1 MMPEKGGPGNII
13 ATGDIIEREAEKLG
27 ITVPELL
34 QLMQE
39 QGRNALSVNPRFAQ
53 SDLQRFEDLMPA
65 QRMQEKGGPGEII
78 AASQEMPPVGMQ
90 MGGEPSAAMAGMP
103 PPEIES
109 MAQASDMANQAG
121 LDPAILEQMLGQAAG
136 NFQGIDAA
144 AENED
149 YEGVINSIRGD
160 QMPLQERRMELA
172 EMVGEEDAQRTPD
185 SVLTLVQPV
194 MQMAAVDEGIG
205 SLAPEAMNTPIQ
217 GNMAGG
223 IMSTIDMGAEEAPV
237 PVNFN
242 QGGAVQYMAPGGVAG
257 TPDPRA
263 LELFE
268 QDKALYNQ
276 LLGSNDQQAAY
287 DEQKRMTQ
295 AQMLFD
301 IAQGALAFAT
311 PGDRQMS
318 PAERLAEVA
327 QPVLGNIGARS
338 GELLKFKQ
346 GQASEKRA
354 LDLAALQSSQT
365 KLGVEKQAAIDAE
378 AASALAE
385 SKLVEQNAKRAQEL
399 LLQGNKFSFEK
410 KQNETEQVYA
420 LRLANDLA
428 ESKLVLENLKGE
440 LTTDQ
445 IELRNKLEEKA
456 ARLSEAHDLVL
467 QGKKFDFTT
476 KERLS
481 SQVFKSELQN
491 AIDAATASRQA
502 LGFAND
508 AKTIAQ
514 RGELD
519 KELAA
524 LRSELRITEK
534 AVDLDNTL
542 KIAGVKNGF
551 ELAQMDKGHGFNIA
565 LADHK
570 GTIASAAAQNQQL
583 ATAAENALDRAA
595 REGLQINAQNF
606 KQLLQDDM
614 QDFTGSEAEKDR
626 LLTTLQNEVMNAL
639 KERGLDI
646 SQGNLDLATLT
657 QAASESLALRKQ
669 AFEEAEAKADRLAPS
684 LKVINDDLVLFNP
697 ADNSAT
703 SVFQA
708 EGAPTKPVFKVIRN
722 MSNQTTRVV
731 DSTTDRGRAAMEA
744 ANQANE
750 GGTQMFT
757 IGNLASDA
765 APTAKAFAIQ
775 GLGNVLSYD
784 GGRTYLDAS
793 GQSVSM
799 PTTGV
804 NPLSDTI
811 AYDIAAKQR
820 IALTAGKDLDLM
832 DEQLGIVSKG
842 GTRENPTS
850 LSSEEAGLMRDAM
863 ASARGGTGPYAG
875 FAVFLDNMFGGFV
888 PAARQRYQDTQAN
901 RQFLRGL
908 TILGRSALVVNP
920 RFPVAEMEKVGA
932 LFPNP
937 DTFFGNPETEA
948 NKLVEMKAL
957 ALQQK
962 RANLQALNGGI
973 QDDKTRQAVQAN
985 NFEINRLLGMLAT
998 VPSSVGGNVD
1008 KDTLEGFRNFIQNQQ
1023 NSGQQIGG

>member
-1 MMPEKGGPGNII
+1 
-13 ATGDIIEREAEKLG
+13 
-27 ITVPELL
+27 
-34 QLMQE
+34 
-39 QGRNALSVNPRFAQ
+39 
-53 SDLQRFEDLMPA
+53 
-65 QRMQEKGGPGEII
+65 
-78 AASQEMPPVGMQ
+78 MQ

-103 PPEIES
+103 QQTMAPPPSMAGMPPPEIEN
-109 MAQASDMANQAG
+109 MAQASDMATQAG
-121 LDPAILEQMLGQAAG
+121 LDPAILEQMLGQASG

-149 YEGVINSIRGD
+149 YEGIINSIRGD

-172 EMVGEEDAQRTPD
+172 EMVGEEDAQSTPE
-185 SVLTLVQPV
+185 SVLTLVQPL
-194 MQMAAVDEGIG
+194 MQMAAVDQGIG
-205 SLAPEAMNTPIQ
+205 ELAPEAMNTPIE
-217 GNMAGG
+217 GDMAGG
-223 IMSTIDMGAEEAPV
+223 IMSTVNMGAEEAPV

-242 QGGAVQYMAPGGVAG
+242 QGGAVQYMVSGGVAD
-257 TPDPRA
+257 PDPRA
-263 LELFE
+263 LQLFE

-276 LLGSNDQQAAY
+276 LLGSGDQQAAY
-287 DEQKRMTQ
+287 DEQKKMTQ

-311 PGDRQMS
+311 PGERPMS
-318 PAERLAEVA
+318 PAERLAQVA

-354 LDLAALQSSQT
+354 IDLAALQSSQT
-365 KLGVEKQAAIDAE
+365 KLGVETQAGIDAA
-378 AASALAE
+378 AASALSEAK
-385 SKLVEQNAKRAQEL
+385 SIEQNADRAQEL

-410 KQNETEQVYA
+410 KTNETDQVYA
-420 LRLANDLA
+420 LRLAKDLS
-428 ESKLVLENLKGE
+428 ESKKVLENLKGE

-445 IELRNKLEEKA
+445 IELRKKLEAKS
-456 ARLSEAHDLVL
+456 ARLSEAHDLAL

-476 KERLS
+476 KERVS
-481 SQVFKSELQN
+481 SQVFKSKLQN
-491 AIDAATASRQA
+491 AIDSANASRQA

-524 LRSELRITEK
+524 LRSQLRITEK
-534 AVDLDNTL
+534 SVDLDNTL
-542 KIAGVKNGF
+542 QIAGVKNGF
-551 ELAQMDKGHGFNIA
+551 ELTQMDKGHGFNLA
-565 LADHK
+565 LANHK
-570 GTIASAAAQNQQL
+570 GTISAAAAQNQQL

-606 KQLLQDDM
+606 KTLLQDDM

-626 LLTTLQNEVMNAL
+626 LLTTLQNDVMNAL

-646 SQGNLDLATLT
+646 SQGNLDLSTLT
-657 QAASESLALRKQ
+657 QVASESLALRKQ
-669 AFEEAEAKADRLAPS
+669 SFEEAEAAADRLAPS

-708 EGAPTKPVFKVIRN
+708 EGAPTQPVFKVIRDMN
-722 MSNQTTRVV
+722 NQTTRAV
-731 DSTTDRGRAAMEA
+731 DVTTARGLAAVEE
-744 ANQANE
+744 ANQANA

-757 IGNLASDA
+757 VSSMGADS

-784 GGRTYLDAS
+784 GGRTYLDVT

-832 DEQLGIVSKG
+832 DEQLGIISKG
-842 GTRENPTS
+842 GTREKPTS

-875 FAVFLDNMFGGFV
+875 FAVFMDNVFGGFI

-937 DTFFGNPETEA
+937 DTFWGNPETEA

-957 ALQQK
+957 ATQQK
-962 RANLQALNGGI
+962 RANLQALNDGI

-1008 KDTLEGFRNFIQNQQ
+1008 SDTLEGLRNFIKNQQ
-1023 NSGQQIGG
+1023 K